1 MGMVSCIL
9 NASKAGKETAMSR
22 TIIDIQDD
30 LLKKAQKLTGISKKV
45 EIVNYALKRLLEQK
59 EIERFLELR
68 GRVKWEGD
76 LEDMRKDR
84 RGSR

>member
-1 MGMVSCIL
+1 MARRWV
-9 NASKAGKETAMSR
+9 MSR

-30 LLKKAQKLTGISKKV
+30 LLRKAQKMTGINKKV

-59 EIERFLELR
+59 EIERVLELR
-68 GRVKWEGD
+68 GKVKWEGNI
-76 LEDMRKDR
+76 ERMRRDR